1 MARPGH
7 LDHAGVG
14 YLLLEV
20 APETGDHCSDGTEP
34 VPNLL
39 NGLWG
44 SDQVSL
50 VAISSGAE
58 VQFQCALIAI
68 EDGIELDANHRF
80 SVRGQP
86 RTYFPGGKP
95 PEVRI
100 TGEALPTGDVSLT
113 VPDPFTGETAT
124 HELQP
129 DVEPVRVPNCPQP
142 AGSSQP

>member
-1 MARPGH
+1 MFAPLTRRRYAP
-7 LDHAGVG
+7 V
-14 YLLLEV
+14 LLATAALV
-20 APETGDHCSDGTEP
+20 ACSDGTEP

-58 VQFQCALIAI
+58 VQFQCALIVI
-68 EDGIELDANHRF
+68 EDGIELDANSRF

-86 RTYFPGGKP
+86 RTYSAGGKP

-113 VPDPFTGETAT
+113 FPDPFTGDIVTQ
-124 HELQP
+124 ELEAGVLP
-129 DVEPVRVPNCPQP
+129 LRDGPVCPQP
-142 AGSSQP
+142 VAGHLQ